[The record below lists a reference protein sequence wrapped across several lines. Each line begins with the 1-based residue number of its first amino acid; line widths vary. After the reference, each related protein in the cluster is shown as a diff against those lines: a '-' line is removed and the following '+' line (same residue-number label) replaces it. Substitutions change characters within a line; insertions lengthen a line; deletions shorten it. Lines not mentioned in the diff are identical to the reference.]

1 MPRRCSVRNHPEREA
16 SDKALVAGTPLP
28 RIAAL
33 YRALARLF
41 AAPVEAGVFEVS
53 RRAKAPPVV
62 TQRRARQ
69 GERDP
74 FATLRSLR

>member
-1 MPRRCSVRNHPEREA
+1 MPQTCGVYNHPVREA
-16 SDKALVAGTPLP
+16 IDKVLVAGTALP

-41 AAPVEAGVFEVS
+41 AAPVEAGVFEVT
-53 RRAKAPPVV
+53 RRPAAPVV
-62 TQRRARQ
+62 TQRRGRQ